1 MIKQMISQIYANQN
15 GYNVVLKND
24 FINLK
29 KQTKN

>member
-1 MIKQMISQIYANQN
+1 MIKQMIYKIYANQN

-29 KQTKN
+29 K